1 MNGDIVGFV
10 TAYLLPTD
18 KTTLFVWQ
26 VGTDAAV
33 RGHGIARKLIMDL
46 LERDYCKNVTKIQ
59 CTISP
64 SNKAS
69 LALFH
74 SLAKHLQADFSRQ
87 DYYGIS
93 LFPDGGHEQE
103 DLIVVGPF

>member
-1 MNGDIVGFV
+1 
-10 TAYLLPTD
+10 
-18 KTTLFVWQ
+18 
-26 VGTDAAV
+26 
-33 RGHGIARKLIMDL
+33 MDL